1 MQLEP
6 KELQLT
12 DAAGKV
18 RTFIISKFPAIAGRE
33 IVTKYPVANLPKVG
47 EYVQSEEIMLKLM
60 SYVGVPSAAGG
71 EPLMLTTRALV
82 DNHAGDWETLAKVEW
97 AMLEYNCSF
106 FKGGLSS
113 GFLES
118 ISQKAVTW
126 ITQTLIPSLGPS
138 LRAAKRASESS
149 KPN

>member
-12 DAAGKV
+12 DASGTV
-18 RTFIISKFPAIAGRE
+18 RTFIISKFPATAGRR
-33 IVTKYPVANLPKVG
+33 IVTKYPVSNIPKVG
-47 EYVQSEEIMLKLM
+47 EYQQSEEVMLDLM
-60 SYVGVPSAAGG
+60 SFVGVPREGA
-71 EPLMLTTRALV
+71 EPLMLSSRALV
-82 DNHAGDWETLAKVEW
+82 DNHVGDWETLAKVEW

-106 FKGGLSS
+106 FKKGLSS
-113 GFLES
+113 AFSES

-126 ITQTLIPSLGPS
+126 ISQTLIPLLVQSLEAG
-138 LRAAKRASESS
+138 KQASKNS

>member
-12 DAAGKV
+12 DAAGTV
-18 RTFIISKFPAIAGRE
+18 RTFTISKFPAIAGRE
-33 IVTKYPVANLPKVG
+33 IVTKYPVSNIPKLG
-47 EYVQSEEIMLKLM
+47 EYTQSEEIMLKLM
-60 SYVGVPSAAGG
+60 SYVGVPSATG

-82 DNHAGDWETLAKVEW
+82 DNHVGDWETLAKVEW

-106 FKGGLSS
+106 FRGGLSS

-138 LRAAKRASESS
+138 LRAAKRASENS